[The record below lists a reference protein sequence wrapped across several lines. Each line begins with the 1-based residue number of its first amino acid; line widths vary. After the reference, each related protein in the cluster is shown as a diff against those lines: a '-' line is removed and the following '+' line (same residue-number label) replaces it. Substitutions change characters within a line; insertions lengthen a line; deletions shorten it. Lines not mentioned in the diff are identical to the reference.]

1 MTHPR
6 ERELRHFLL
15 LDRQQQAQALRRMV
29 ASGMSERTVAAASG
43 LSVEQ
48 VRRVIAQ
55 PDLSSPLPTDSFDC
69 DQKFKSP

>member
-1 MTHPR
+1 MKNPR
-6 ERELRHFLL
+6 ERELHHFLL

-48 VRRVIAQ
+48 VRRVIADSDA
-55 PDLSSPLPTDSFDC
+55 PPPTASGQSC
-69 DQKFKSP
+69 PEFKTQ